1 MMLEEPLKPN
11 SGCGEFGEASDDG
24 YRHEELTSKII
35 GGFYEVYNELGCG
48 FLESVYE
55 QAMAIALRSHGL
67 AVQPQAPIT
76 VSFRG
81 EIVGEFFAD
90 LLVNDAVIVELKA
103 ARAIEPIF
111 EAQLLNYLRTTQI
124 EIGLLMN
131 FGPKPEFK
139 RLAFNNARKKNLPNL
154 R

>member
-1 MMLEEPLKPN
+1 MLNETLQAK
-11 SGCGEFGEASDDG
+11 STCGESAEAGDDG
-24 YRHEELTSKII
+24 YRHEELTRKII

-55 QAMAIALRSHGL
+55 QAMIIALRNHRL
-67 AVQPQAPIT
+67 TVQPQAPIF

-111 EAQLLNYLRTTQI
+111 EAQLLNYLH
-124 EIGLLMN
+124 
-131 FGPKPEFK
+131 P
-139 RLAFNNARKKNLPNL
+139 RKSKSGC
-154 R
+154 